1 MPWRIG
7 GSRER
12 HPLLQMGW
20 ELVGAMVKRRRELLG
35 WSQREL
41 AHRSGTSQSV
51 ISRFETG
58 KLRGLK
64 FQRFAAMV
72 AVMGGLDVA
81 APRPP
86 YRSIHPELHAPIRLD
101 YADDGGD
108 LHQWLPNRNGGSYT
122 SKDLRPSP
130 FTVRAGADGVVD
142 LAPPDEAD

>member
-1 MPWRIG
+1 MPWRIDG
-7 GSRER
+7 TRQR
-12 HPLLQMGW
+12 DPLLQMGW

-58 KLRGLK
+58 NLRGLK

-86 YRSIHPELHAPIRLD
+86 YRSIHPAVHAPIRLD
-101 YADDGGD
+101 YADDGSD

-130 FTVRAGADGVVD
+130 FTVRVGVGEVVD
-142 LAPPDEAD
+142 LEPPDGAD

>member
-1 MPWRIG
+1 
-7 GSRER
+7 
-12 HPLLQMGW
+12 
-20 ELVGAMVKRRRELLG
+20 MVKRRRELLG

-130 FTVRAGADGVVD
+130 FTVRVGADGVVD

>member
-1 MPWRIG
+1 MPWRIYG
-7 GSRER
+7 TRQR
-12 HPLLQMGW
+12 DPLLQMGW
-20 ELVGAMVKRRRELLG
+20 ELVGAMVRRRRELLG

-41 AHRSGTSQSV
+41 AHRCGTSQTV
-51 ISRFETG
+51 ISRLETG

-86 YRSIHPELHAPIRLD
+86 YRSVHPELHAPIRLD
-101 YADDGGD
+101 WADDGSD

-122 SKDLRPSP
+122 SKDPRPSP
-130 FTVRAGADGVVD
+130 FSVEVGSRRVVD
-142 LAPPDEAD
+142 LTQPAGEG